1 MSCIV
6 TATDQPSDA
15 HAPGAIE
22 TRCVQIGGVEL
33 LVLSFSAAPATLPAD
48 LSAAEREVLR
58 WLLQGDT
65 NAQVAARRQTAVRT
79 AANQV
84 ASIFRKIGVTSRAE
98 LAARLCL

>member
-1 MSCIV
+1 MGTV
-6 TATDQPSDA
+6 PSR
-15 HAPGAIE
+15 IE
-22 TRCVQIGGVEL
+22 TRRVQIGGVDL
-33 LVLSFSAAPATLPAD
+33 VVLSFPAAPANLPAD

-58 WLLQGDT
+58 WLLQGET

>member
-1 MSCIV
+1 MSNV
-6 TATDQPSDA
+6 PTLTRQPSDA
-15 HAPGAIE
+15 RTPDAIE
-22 TRCVQIGGVEL
+22 TRRVQIGGVEL
-33 LVLSFSAAPATLPAD
+33 VVLSFPAAPATLPAD

-58 WLLQGDT
+58 WLLRGET

>member
-1 MSCIV
+1 MVAIKRSQESHGV
-6 TATDQPSDA
+6 AA
-15 HAPGAIE
+15 HGVIE
-22 TRCVQIGGVEL
+22 TRRMRIGDEEL
-33 LVLSFSAAPATLPAD
+33 VVLSFPAVPANLPAD
-48 LSAAEREVLR
+48 LSAAERDVLR
-58 WLLQGDT
+58 WLLQGET